1 MAAEFEIGTEDVLGF
16 LDPIPL
22 FNFAVENDLDLVYSV
37 RETYNRASAI
47 STNLDALA
55 AEGNCDRN
63 ELGSLLNWFDVYEYA
78 QQEGVTV
85 LDGMRQAMKWAKGEN
100 QTSKSS
106 IWDSKPKGLSNLSER
121 ELERMKAFKD
131 FPGGRATRLEKSQA
145 RLNKAREKKQQEKRG
160 QSN

>member
-1 MAAEFEIGTEDVLGF
+1 MLGFLSETEETSNEYSEECPTSPCRGSRLSEEESFTRVSAACSIVAAEFEIGTEDVLDF

-55 AEGNCDRN
+55 AEANCDRN
-63 ELGSLLNWFDVYEYA
+63 ELGSLLNCFDVYEYA

-100 QTSKSS
+100 QTSKPS
-106 IWDSKPKGLSNLSER
+106 I
-121 ELERMKAFKD
+121 
-131 FPGGRATRLEKSQA
+131 
-145 RLNKAREKKQQEKRG
+145 
-160 QSN
+160 